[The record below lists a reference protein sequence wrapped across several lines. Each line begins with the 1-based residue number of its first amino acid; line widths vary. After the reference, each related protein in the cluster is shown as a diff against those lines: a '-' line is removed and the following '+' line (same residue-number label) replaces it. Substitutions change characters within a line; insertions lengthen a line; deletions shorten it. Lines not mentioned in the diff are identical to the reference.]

1 MDYVAVCIS
10 ILLWLVR
17 PQDWMSGF
25 AGVNF
30 MTYAM
35 IVGMIGLYRR
45 PGGVAIR
52 HFTQSPADLLVISY
66 LAWTVWTTGS
76 WFELTKAMLPFA
88 AFYFVTA
95 LALNTP
101 RRLHTFLNCWVAG
114 LSIVMVFALSTVYGF
129 EFVPGSLDLTEQ
141 FNERLALN
149 TWIYNNPNA
158 LGHGVVALIPA
169 AYIWLIWRRS
179 GGIRVLGLAI
189 IAGAAQVTVLTGSK
203 GAYLCGAFAVT
214 IMLMFRKSRIVQIF
228 MLVCML
234 TAGVGALKML
244 PRMETLDSK
253 EAGIAGR
260 LLIWQMAHN
269 AMVNTRTGEGW
280 KVFEAWIDTE
290 DWGLIRKATHG
301 SYVNVGADLGYMGL
315 MLFVGIL
322 YANSRTL
329 LQARVDP
336 EDVELE
342 RCQRLLLSLTAS
354 FVASAWIIDRA
365 YHTDYFI
372 LAGVVAAFHRLMTA
386 PKISPEDEEAQ
397 DEQVPTLA
405 ALAQLPALARVMPQ
419 LAGMGQAATLP
430 MSSALLPEN
439 AALARGIA
447 TRADAVKA
455 ENEEDDER
463 PRIGLNWRRLQGLDI
478 VCMIALLF
486 AVDRIWQYL
495 MTSFISF

>member
-1 MDYVAVCIS
+1 
-10 ILLWLVR
+10 
-17 PQDWMSGF
+17 MSGF

-35 IVGMIGLYRR
+35 IAGMIGIYRR
-45 PGGVAIR
+45 PGGVALR
-52 HFTQSPADLLVISY
+52 HFAQSPADLLIISY

-95 LALNTP
+95 LALSTP
-101 RRLHTFLNCWVAG
+101 QRLHTFLNCWVAG

-129 EFVPGSLDLTEQ
+129 EIVAGSLDLTEQ

-169 AYIWLIWRRS
+169 AFIWLVWRRS
-179 GGIRVLGLAI
+179 GGVRMLGLLI

-203 GAYLCGAFAVT
+203 GAYLCGTFAVT
-214 IMLMFRKSRIVQIF
+214 ITMMFRKSRLVQIF

-234 TAGVGALKML
+234 TAGLGALKML

-280 KVFEAWIDTE
+280 KVFEAWIETE

-301 SYVNVGADLGYMGL
+301 SYVNVGADLGYIGL

-372 LAGVVAAFHRLMTA
+372 LAGVVAAFHRLMTV
-386 PKISPEDEEAQ
+386 PKTSQENEEAEE
-397 DEQVPTLA
+397 EQVPTLA
-405 ALAQLPALARVMPQ
+405 ALAQLPAMAHVMPQ
-419 LAGMGQAATLP
+419 LAGMGQATTLP
-430 MSSALLPEN
+430 MSSALLPES
-439 AALARGIA
+439 AVSSRGIA
-447 TRADAVKA
+447 ARADSVEADQVG
-455 ENEEDDER
+455 NEEDER
-463 PRIGLNWRRLQGLDI
+463 PRIGLKWRRLQGIDI
-478 VCMIALLF
+478 VCMVALLF